1 MNFKQICIIG
11 LGLIGGSLAKSI
23 RRRYSNCFI
32 LGIDTNQDNLD
43 AAIAEGTIN
52 LGARHICPEIG
63 QAEIIFIC
71 TPVSSIPSMLAQ
83 IAPLVSPNA
92 IITDTGSTK
101 REIVEAAQN
110 ILRRNVNFIGGH
122 PMAGTQ
128 NSGYRASLPHLFE
141 NAYYVLTPL
150 LETSD
155 DALDSLTNLLES
167 IGAIPLIM
175 DAKLH
180 DEIVCSIS
188 HLPHVV
194 AAALVN
200 TVCSVDDPNHFRER
214 LAAGGFRDI
223 TRIAS
228 SDPAM
233 WESISFSNRDEL
245 LKAIALMQEQLENF
259 AQMLKSNNRQGV
271 KDYFEKAQQYR
282 SSLPDRQSLV
292 LLSYHDLYVDVEDRP
307 GIIGEVTSL
316 LGRYNINIKNLR
328 IINSREGEPG
338 CLVLSLAEAISLDMA
353 KKVLSQHGY
362 KTYTKGG

>member
-1 MNFKQICIIG
+1 MDIKQVCIIG

-23 RRRYSNCFI
+23 RRRYSDCFI
-32 LGIDTNQDNLD
+32 LGIDTNQDNLE
-43 AAIAEGTIN
+43 AALAEGTIN
-52 LGARHICPEIG
+52 LGTKHICHEIG

-71 TPVSSIPSMLAQ
+71 TPVSSIPYMLKQ
-83 IAPLVSPNA
+83 IAPLVSPNT
-92 IITDTGSTK
+92 IVTDTGSTK
-101 REIVEAAQN
+101 KEIVEAAQN
-110 ILRRNVNFIGGH
+110 ILGGNANFIGGH

-150 LETSD
+150 PETSD
-155 DALDSLTNLLES
+155 WAVDFLSNLLES

-175 DAKLH
+175 EAKLH

-200 TVCSVDDPNHFRER
+200 TVRSMEDPNHFRER

-228 SDPAM
+228 SDPVM
-233 WESISFSNRDEL
+233 WESISFSNRSEL
-245 LKAIALMQEQLENF
+245 LKAIALMQKQLDAF
-259 AQMLKSNNRQGV
+259 MQKLKADDRQGV
-271 KDYFEKAQQYR
+271 RNYFEKAQQYR
-282 SSLPDRQSLV
+282 SSLPERQSLV

-307 GIIGEVTSL
+307 GVIGEVTTL
-316 LGRYNINIKNLR
+316 LGQHNINIKNLR

-338 CLVLSLAEAISLDMA
+338 CLVLSLAEVISLDKA

>member
-1 MNFKQICIIG
+1 MSFKNICIIG

-23 RRRYSNCFI
+23 RRRYMDCFI
-32 LGIDTNQDNLD
+32 TGIDTNQENLD
-43 AAIAEGTIN
+43 AALFEGTIN
-52 LGARHICPEIG
+52 VGTKGICPEI
-63 QAEIIFIC
+63 QKAEIIFIC
-71 TPVSSIPSMLAQ
+71 TPINSIPGILSQ
-83 IAPLVSPNA
+83 IAPLISPET
-92 IITDTGSTK
+92 IITDTGSIK
-101 REIVEAAQN
+101 HEIMEAAQR
-110 ILRRNVNFIGGH
+110 ILGSKANFIGGH

-128 NSGYRASLPHLFE
+128 HSGYKASLPHLFE

-150 LETSD
+150 PSVPESVT
-155 DALDSLTNLLES
+155 DSLAELLKS

-175 DAKLH
+175 DAKEH
-180 DEIVCSIS
+180 DEVVSSIS

-200 TVCSVDDPNHFRER
+200 TVSSMEDPRNLREQ

-233 WESISFSNRDEL
+233 WESISFSNRTEL
-245 LKAIALMQEQLENF
+245 LKAITLMQEQLEHF
-259 AQMLKSNNRQGV
+259 VQILKAGQRQEV
-271 KDYFEKAQQYR
+271 YTYFKRAQQYR

-292 LLSYHDLYVDVEDRP
+292 LLPYHDLYVDVEDRP
-307 GIIGEVTSL
+307 GEIGKVATL
-316 LGRYNINIKNLR
+316 LGQHDINIKNLR

-338 CLVLSLAEAISLDMA
+338 CLVLSLADYKSLEKA
-353 KKVLSQHGY
+353 KIVLLQAGY